1 MSHSD
6 KPHIWQ
12 IIISTIAAA
21 FGVQT
26 RKNQERDFQHGN
38 IYTYIASG
46 IIFTI
51 VFVLVVA
58 WVVKSVLASNGL

>member
-38 IYTYIASG
+38 IYIYIASG
-46 IIFTI
+46 VIFTV
-51 VFVLVVA
+51 VFILVVL
-58 WVVKSVLASNGL
+58 WIVKAVLANAGL